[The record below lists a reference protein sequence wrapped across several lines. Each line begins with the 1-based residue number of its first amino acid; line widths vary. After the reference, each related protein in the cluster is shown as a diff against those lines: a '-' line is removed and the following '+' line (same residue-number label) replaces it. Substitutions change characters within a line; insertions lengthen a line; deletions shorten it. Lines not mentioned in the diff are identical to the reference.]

1 MEKNISFYEI
11 NTTYKGNYVYFKN
24 KKKIGEIPYFNGDY
38 DDFLD
43 IVSSSDLYDRME
55 LDKKYYMVVEDP
67 WEIYGVISLHKGWTF
82 IDCAEH
88 DERVRIS
95 TAFPDKD
102 CHI

>member
-11 NTTYKGNYVYFKN
+11 NTTYKGNYVYFKS
-24 KKKIGEIPYFNGDY
+24 KKKIGEVPYADNDDY
-38 DDFLD
+38 LRDMILD
-43 IVSSSDLYDRME
+43 SDLYARME

-67 WEIYGVISLHKGWTF
+67 WEIYGVISLYKGWTF

-95 TAFPDKD
+95 TAFSR
-102 CHI
+102 

>member
-11 NTTYKGNYVYFKN
+11 NTTYKWNYVYFKN
-24 KKKIGEIPYFNGDY
+24 KKKIGEILYTDNDDY
-38 DDFLD
+38 LREMVLD
-43 IVSSSDLYDRME
+43 SDLVDSME
-55 LDKKYYMVVEDP
+55 LDKTYYMVVEDP

-102 CHI
+102 CYI